1 MCILCAMR
9 EPEDPLAGLDQ
20 HVDASGTGDLSAPWT
35 WDQIA
40 AQLTNG
46 YWGGTQYKF
55 NLNPARTLTYNVT
68 GLTAQEAAIA
78 VAALEAWSEVTG
90 ITFIA
95 STSTSANLMFDNN
108 NSGAYANFNIANGF
122 ITQSFINIQ
131 QNWYPGLNLNNY
143 NLQTYMHE
151 IGHALGLG
159 HAGNYNGAA
168 TFGVDN
174 LYDNDSWLATVMS
187 YFDQVDNTLVPGSFA
202 WISTLMPADIIA
214 IQNLYGFSGATN
226 GGNSTYGFNS
236 NIGGYLQN
244 LLNQWT
250 GAIPAT
256 SDVYVGDPIAFTI
269 YDSDGIDTID
279 FSNFSQ
285 NQEISLIALTYSDIG
300 GLIDNMTI
308 ARGVVIENAFGGSGN
323 DTLTG
328 NEVGNFMRGNAGVDI
343 LTGNQGNDT
352 LEGGSN
358 DDQLYG
364 GEGDDTLD
372 GGAGND
378 VMQGGIG
385 NDTYLVS
392 AITEAPVENAGAG
405 TDTVESYVT
414 QYTLGANLEIL
425 IMKSTFSSNGTGNT
439 LDNTLAAGVGN
450 DTLSGLGG
458 LDWLYGDAGNDSLDG
473 GNDTDALWGGTGD
486 DILVGGEG
494 GDNLSGETGNDSL
507 NGGNGVDWL
516 FGGDDQDRLEGGND
530 TDALFGGFGNDLLY
544 GDNGGDNLDGGY
556 GNDVL
561 YGGQGVDWLY
571 GSFDNDSLYGGN
583 DTDALFGQEGNDLLD
598 GGDGGD
604 NLDGGIGDDSL
615 SGGAGNDWLYG
626 QAGQDTL
633 NGGDNDDVL
642 WGGADADTLVGG
654 NGNDHLDG
662 GDGADRLTGGVGRDV
677 YNGGAGVDHFEIIT
691 ADAEDLFLDFTSG
704 TDRVVLDRAGLG
716 IAAGATL
723 AGMWQTG
730 AGLPANFGGTTP
742 VLYYDTNFRALF
754 LDLDGGSSGNAVAL
768 FSMTEGSTL
777 NLADLL
783 LV

>member
-1 MCILCAMR
+1 MCMLCAMR
-9 EPEDPLAGLDQ
+9 DPLDPLANLDQ
-20 HVDASGTGDLSAPWT
+20 HTVSGVPDGLAAPYT

-40 AQLTNG
+40 LQLTNG

-55 NLNPARTLTYNVT
+55 NLNPARSLTYNVT
-68 GLTAQEAAIA
+68 GLSAEEAAIA
-78 VAALEAWSEVTG
+78 VAALEAWTEVTG
-90 ITFIA
+90 ITFVL

-108 NSGAYANFNIANGF
+108 DSGAYANFSTTNGF
-122 ITQSFINIQ
+122 ITQSVINIQ
-131 QNWYPGLNLNNY
+131 PNWYPDLNLNNY

-159 HAGNYNGAA
+159 HAGNYNGSA
-168 TFGVDN
+168 TYGVDN

-187 YFDQVDNTLVPGSFA
+187 YFSQTDNTLVPGSFA

-236 NIGGYLQN
+236 NIGGYLQT

-256 SDVYVGDPIAFTI
+256 ANVYAGDPIAFTI
-269 YDSDGIDTID
+269 YDSNGIDTID
-279 FSNFSQ
+279 FSNFGQ

-308 ARGVVIENAFGGSGN
+308 ARGVVIENAYGGSGN
-323 DTLTG
+323 DTVTG
-328 NEVGNFMRGNAGVDI
+328 NEVANFLRGNAGIDL

-352 LEGGSN
+352 LEGGSS
-358 DDQLYG
+358 DDSLYG
-364 GEGDDTLD
+364 GDGDDLMD

-378 VMQGGIG
+378 VMAGGVG
-385 NDTYLVS
+385 NDTYVIS
-392 AITEAPVENAGAG
+392 AITETPTESAGAG

-414 QYTLGANLEIL
+414 SYTLGANLEIL
-425 IMKSTFSSNGTGNT
+425 LMKSTFSSNGTGNG
-439 LDNTLAAGVGN
+439 LDNTLAAGIGN

-458 LDWLYGDAGNDSLDG
+458 VDWLYGDAGNDSLDG
-473 GNDTDALWGGTGD
+473 GTETDALWGGIGADTL
-486 DILVGGEG
+486 IG
-494 GDNLSGETGNDSL
+494 GDGGDGLQGEAGNDSL
-507 NGGNGVDWL
+507 YGGNGVDWMY
-516 FGGDDQDRLEGGND
+516 GGDDQDRLEGGND
-530 TDALFGGFGNDLLY
+530 TDALFGQFGNDSLY

-571 GSFDNDSLYGGN
+571 GSFDNDSLYGGTE
-583 DTDALFGQEGNDLLD
+583 TDALFGQEGNDLLD

-604 NLDGGIGDDSL
+604 NLDGGIGDDNL
-615 SGGAGNDWLYG
+615 SGGIGNDWLYG

-642 WGGADADTLVGG
+642 WGGADSDTLTGG
-654 NGNDHLDG
+654 NGADHLDG
-662 GDGADRLTGGVGRDV
+662 GDGADRLTGGTGRDV
-677 YNGGAGVDHFEIIT
+677 YHGGAGVDHFEIIT

-716 IAAGATL
+716 IAGGATL
-723 AGMWQTG
+723 AAMWQTG
-730 AGLPANFGGTTP
+730 AGLPGTFGGTSP

-777 NLADLL
+777 TLADLL

>member
-9 EPEDPLAGLDQ
+9 EPQDPLAGLDQ
-20 HVDASGTGDLSAPWT
+20 HTDTSAPDGLSAPWT

-46 YWGGTQYKF
+46 YWGGVQYKF
-55 NLNPARTLTYNVT
+55 NLNQSRTLTYNVT

-90 ITFIA
+90 ITFVA
-95 STSTSANLMFDNN
+95 STSSSANLMFDNN
-108 NSGAYANFNIANGF
+108 NSGAYASFNISGGF

-159 HAGNYNGAA
+159 HAGNYNGSA
-168 TFGVDN
+168 TYGVDN

-187 YFDQVDNTLVPGSFA
+187 YFSQTDNTLVPGSFA
-202 WISTLMPADIIA
+202 WIATLMPADIIA
-214 IQNLYGFSGATN
+214 IQNLYGFSGTTN

-236 NIGGYLQN
+236 NIGGYLQT

-269 YDSDGIDTID
+269 YDSNGIDTVD

-285 NQEISLIALTYSDIG
+285 NQEISLIELTYSDIG

-308 ARGVVIENAFGGSGN
+308 ARGVVIENATSGNGN

-328 NEVGNFMRGNAGVDI
+328 NAANNILRANGGNDT
-343 LTGNQGNDT
+343 LSGNQGHDT
-352 LEGGSN
+352 LEGGSGN
-358 DDQLYG
+358 DSLYG
-364 GEGDDTLD
+364 GEGDDRLD
-372 GGAGND
+372 GGANIDRMEGGVGND
-378 VMQGGIG
+378 Y
-385 NDTYLVS
+385 YLVDNAS
-392 AITEAPVENAGAG
+392 DNVVEASGQG
-405 TDTVESYVT
+405 TDTVETTLTS
-414 QYTLGANLEIL
+414 YTLGANVEIL
-425 IMKSTFSSNGTGNT
+425 LLRSGANSNGTGNG
-439 LDNTLAAGVGN
+439 LDNTLAAGAGN

-458 LDWLYGDAGNDSLDG
+458 VDWLYGDAGNDSLDG
-473 GNDTDALWGGTGD
+473 GSETDALWGGTGAD
-486 DILVGGEG
+486 TLIGGDG
-494 GDNLSGETGNDSL
+494 GDNLEGETGDDRL
-507 NGGNGVDWL
+507 FGGNGVDWL

-530 TDALFGGFGNDLLY
+530 TDALFGGFGNDSLY

-604 NLDGGIGDDSL
+604 NLDGGIGDDNL

-626 QAGQDTL
+626 QAGQDLL

-642 WGGADADTLVGG
+642 WGGADSDTLVGG
-654 NGNDHLDG
+654 NGADHLDG
-662 GDGADRLTGGVGRDV
+662 GDGADWLTGGAGRDV
-677 YNGGAGVDHFEIIT
+677 YHGGAGVDHFEIIT
-691 ADAEDLFLDFTSG
+691 ADAEDLFLDFTTG

-723 AGMWQTG
+723 AAMWQTG
-730 AGLPANFGGTTP
+730 AGLPTNFGGTSP

-754 LDLDGGSSGNAVAL
+754 LDLDGGSSSNAVAL
-768 FSMTEGSTL
+768 FSMAEGSNL
-777 NLADLL
+777 ALADLL